1 MGLGALT
8 LLILLGVGQAK
19 LGLVCSYETNK
30 QESGFGGFI
39 PGGNGETYPD
49 IIYFERA
56 EWCEPLASS
65 LFSFLPLLL
74 LSLITY
80 KMRDEV
86 FRAWWRFARWFVPVI
101 IVVTLF
107 VQNAG
112 GGGGWGMN
120 GGAFDAFFI
129 GIFYFILILVSLI
142 KIVRAYLKTK
152 EI

>member
-1 MGLGALT
+1 MKTKKYVLIFGIIGTAYIVILT
-8 LLILLGVGQAK
+8 LFSVTYLCPNNQTCTDL
-19 LGLVCSYETNK
+19 
-30 QESGFGGFI
+30 FI
-39 PGGNGETYPD
+39 RFSP
-49 IIYFERA
+49 
-56 EWCEPLASS
+56 WSLANYIFFTPF
-65 LFSFLPLLL
+65 LFL

-86 FRAWWRFARWFVPVI
+86 FRAWWGFARWWVPVI
-101 IVVTLF
+101 IAVTLF

-129 GIFYFILILVSLI
+129 GIFYFIFILVSLI